1 MAENLDYTTGN
12 YCAFL
17 VETNEDLSELSD
29 IDFSTNKVYITNL
42 HSGKEDAEAQLL
54 GMIIIS
60 IYIVTATVLL
70 SFMIIS
76 NTIKENMANKKS
88 EYGVMRAMGLSLKNL
103 WTVVCYENF
112 ILTVIS
118 CAISIP
124 VSLIINSYLTFILFD
139 EIRISAFAYV
149 LVNLLFICL
158 IELFAY
164 FNIRNNTNDSIV
176 EMIYERQ

>member
-1 MAENLDYTTGN
+1 
-12 YCAFL
+12 
-17 VETNEDLSELSD
+17 
-29 IDFSTNKVYITNL
+29 
-42 HSGKEDAEAQLL
+42 
-54 GMIIIS
+54 
-60 IYIVTATVLL
+60 
-70 SFMIIS
+70 MIIS

-139 EIRISAFAYV
+139 EIRISAFAYL